1 MARSARSRHASIEEA
16 DQAQRSAV
24 RHPPEPRLARARL
37 ALRRDKAQWCRY
49 YLAGVEDRALTPP
62 FGKRLPDW
70 AHRAHRRGKDD
81 ATTRKADA
89 SHVAALDSRR
99 SKRIQKREDRIDA
112 MDDAA
117 IERQVLL
124 QERLS
129 RLGGGDGELGPIAE
143 RLARGLAVAMGVPG
157 MLGFNKK

>member
-1 MARSARSRHASIEEA
+1 MPASKKRTKRSAALSGIPQSLV
-16 DQAQRSAV
+16 S
-24 RHPPEPRLARARL
+24 LAPGSLSDA
-37 ALRRDKAQWCRY
+37 DKAQWCRY